1 MANVKVFEKVKEKLI
16 AIAEEDLSKPCM
28 PIDVYLQE
36 AEDKS
41 YYAIKDKELLVA
53 SGLPVEYI
61 DSLPARIGALQ
72 YTQSEWKAVSKSRTE
87 MAKQWSEVS
96 ENAENL
102 HRELLHKFR
111 FAYRNDKEL
120 KAVVDDIAEGSGYA
134 DMVQD
139 FSDFCSLGKKNPDLL
154 TAINFDFTKLEKAN
168 EFAGI
173 LGSMLSSINGERDEN
188 DKPAKEMRDR
198 AYTYLKEAIDQISDF
213 GKFVFWEDE
222 EKLEKYASA
231 YFRKLRKQKEE
242 EDEPAKTL

>member
-1 MANVKVFEKVKEKLI
+1 MSNVTDFETVQEKLL
-16 AIAEEDLSKPCM
+16 AIQEENIDKLGM
-28 PIDVYLQE
+28 PVDIYLQE

-41 YYAIKDKELLVA
+41 YYATKDKELLVA
-53 SGLPVEYI
+53 NGLAAEYI

-72 YTQSEWKAVSKSRTE
+72 YTQSEWKAVSKSKTE

-96 ENAENL
+96 ENAEKL
-102 HRELLHKFR
+102 HRELLHEFR

-120 KAVVDDIAEGSGYA
+120 KAVVDDIADGNGYA

-139 FSDFCSLGKKNPDLL
+139 FSDLCTLGKKHPDFL
-154 TAINFDFTKLEKAN
+154 TAIYFDTAKLDKAA
-168 EFAGI
+168 EFADI
-173 LGSMLSSINGERDEN
+173 LGPMVSSINGERNEN

-242 EDEPAKTL
+242 EDEAAKTL